1 MVGRNILE
9 NKNCSNHNILSPSS
23 DELNLLNY
31 DEVFN
36 YIKNKKP
43 EIIIHAAGI
52 VGGIQANIA
61 NPISF
66 LLDNLTMGKNIVLA
80 AKNNNIKKLL
90 NLGTSCMYPR
100 DASNPLKEE
109 YILKG
114 QLEPTN
120 EGYALSKVVVSKLC
134 EYVSNQNKDFLF
146 KTVIPCNLY
155 GKYDKFSPENSHML
169 PAVIKKIH
177 EAKTHDYENVEIW
190 GDGLARREFM
200 YAADLSDFI
209 FEALNNF
216 EKLPQNINV
225 GYGEDYTINDY
236 YKTVAEVIG
245 YTGGFSHDLSKPT
258 GMKQKLMDNKLVK
271 EFGWKP
277 KTDLFSGIKSTYNFY
292 KKYQI

>member
-9 NKNCSNHNILSPSS
+9 NKNCSNHNILSPRS

-209 FEALNNF
+209 FEALNKAVFKATNN
-216 EKLPQNINV
+216 P
-225 GYGEDYTINDY
+225 
-236 YKTVAEVIG
+236 
-245 YTGGFSHDLSKPT
+245 
-258 GMKQKLMDNKLVK
+258 
-271 EFGWKP
+271 
-277 KTDLFSGIKSTYNFY
+277 
-292 KKYQI
+292 